1 MGTNNAKI
9 SYERPTEVQQFIDSE
24 MVDIHV
30 GEDEDSGHFKL
41 HKSILCDKVPYFE
54 NMFNGN
60 FIEGTTNSA
69 SLPEDDPEVFNML
82 VSWIYSDQVGP
93 LEQKIGDDGRWC
105 VGNLYLLADKLCL
118 PDLMDQILDE
128 LTFHMERKNW
138 IPRISM
144 TRSPISMESLYNCS
158 PRKNCG
164 MFRLTAS
171 IICYLLCE
179 AQGAIYPKYWPTEDI
194 DAFLTSH
201 DDLRH
206 EVFKMIRAQRNEM
219 AFEEQVFYPGCRFHE
234 HEEGQPC
241 SQRTA
246 R

>member
-1 MGTNNAKI
+1 
-9 SYERPTEVQQFIDSE
+9 
-24 MVDIHV
+24 
-30 GEDEDSGHFKL
+30 
-41 HKSILCDKVPYFE
+41 
-54 NMFNGN
+54 
-60 FIEGTTNSA
+60 
-69 SLPEDDPEVFNML
+69 
-82 VSWIYSDQVGP
+82 
-93 LEQKIGDDGRWC
+93 
-105 VGNLYLLADKLCL
+105 
-118 PDLMDQILDE
+118 MDQILDE

-246 R
+246 RWWLNNDHKNRHSKIWDFPWYTRISLTVSVVAKLIPTYICDSNWYQVKWSLETLPG